1 MKWRFSEH
9 WPIWRGRT
17 HINVKITSTL
27 LRSGVFS
34 NYAIGDEQRQWS
46 KNVLLLL
53 EVRLEFSCFYYL
65 QWLSHCWRPIN
76 RRKFRRG
83 CSLLSS
89 DFFHIRLVDIQCHF
103 FFTDFHTDRY
113 VSCNVVQNVQLQADA
128 ESTADSRPESG
139 GDETQDV
146 RIVRIFDFK

>member
-103 FFTDFHTDRY
+103 FLPTFIPTGTCRVTWFKM
-113 VSCNVVQNVQLQADA
+113 CNSKLIQSLRL
-128 ESTADSRPESG
+128 TAGPSLVAMKRRMLE
-139 GDETQDV
+139 
-146 RIVRIFDFK
+146 